1 MINKIKDFWH
11 EEIFQTSNYQG
22 KIQLIKGWDNI
33 VERAEED
40 LGTIGTMK
48 FSSHFKTFE
57 GEISGWNER
66 ILKISQTLGVWMD
79 VQRKWVYLEGIFL
92 GSSDI
97 KENLSGEYERFMK
110 VDHEFKNIMK

>member
-1 MINKIKDFWH
+1 
-11 EEIFQTSNYQG
+11 
-22 KIQLIKGWDNI
+22 LIKGWDNI

-79 VQRKWVYLEGIFL
+79 V
-92 GSSDI
+92 
-97 KENLSGEYERFMK
+97 
-110 VDHEFKNIMK
+110 